1 MAKLQITHRNS
12 LFKVCINQTKEGL
25 ISGVVVGSR
34 LREPMPFRDMNS
46 LLLGMEY
53 IMEMQNFPQAFQQ
66 SRTFTER
73 ITTSPYAALEESDCM
88 PEQTVADAVGTLK
101 TFELQVLSRASSTW
115 QGKLFLPDQPEPQ
128 KFFSVLDLMYL
139 IEQLMQ

>member
-12 LFKVCINQTKEGL
+12 LFKVCVNEMDNGL
-25 ISGVVVGSR
+25 ISGIVVGHR
-34 LREPMPFRDMNS
+34 MREAMPFHDINS

-66 SRTFTER
+66 SRTFTDR
-73 ITTSPYAALEESDCM
+73 ITTSEFGATQEEDTM
-88 PEQTVADAVGTLK
+88 PDEVVANTNGTIK
-101 TFELQVLSRASSTW
+101 TFEIQVLSRASSTW
-115 QGKLFLPDQPEPQ
+115 QGKLFVTPDAEPE
-128 KFFSVLDLMYL
+128 KFYSVLDLMYL